1 MIPGT
6 PTLSRMP
13 GPNRLYYGDNLEVLR
28 KHVAT
33 DSIDL
38 IYLDPPFNSNRSYN
52 VLFKAHSGQE
62 SQAQLEAFDDTW
74 HWSQQSEEQY
84 ESLIAGGA
92 PVKVAETIKAIHD
105 VLGPN
110 DVLAYLVMM
119 TARLVELHRVL
130 KPTGSLY
137 LHCDPTASHYLKVL
151 MDAVFGPDKF
161 RTEII
166 WKRSSAHSDTRQG
179 RKQHGRIHD
188 VVLFYTK
195 TDDWTWNP
203 VYTPYDPEYVDQ
215 FYRHVEEGTGRRYRL
230 GDITGP
236 GGAAKGNPQYEVMG
250 VTRYW
255 RYSKE
260 RMQELIDEG
269 RIVQTRPGTVPAYKR
284 YLDEM
289 PGTPLQDVWTDVAP
303 IGAQAAERLGY
314 PTQKPL
320 ALLERI
326 ILSSSNEGDVIL
338 DPFCGCGTTIDAAQK
353 LRRKWTGIDVT
364 YLAIDLIRK
373 RLRHSY
379 GEQIEGTYE
388 VHGIPTDVQGA
399 EALFEENPFDF
410 ERWAVSLV
418 NGQPNEK
425 QVGDRGIDGRI
436 RFHSD
441 KDQTGTV
448 IVSVKGGKQLNPG
461 MVRDLDG
468 TVNHARA
475 ELGLLIVLA
484 KPTRGM
490 TEAAEHSGS
499 YVNPL
504 TGTSYPKVQIVSI
517 EDLMAGRRPNLPTAI
532 LPYIQAAAKKDYDE
546 VRLF

>member
-1 MIPGT
+1 
-6 PTLSRMP
+6 MP